1 MLPLCYPYRSTGPYG
16 RWLSQPQFVDENTVY
31 IGAVPL
37 YHPIF
42 CSIYLYVFGS
52 LSYWMNSQWTPN
64 GLIADDRFDPRHH
77 SLRTQCHAS
86 AHVWRS
92 DEVPMRP
99 PNFLILGIILA
110 YLTIYIIL
118 NSSNLRA
125 ALKHIFWFFVH
136 LCIYL
141 CRLLSLSRM
150 MTRLLVYL
158 SEGFRREH
166 RFRLQQFSRTPD
178 SHCSWSSPWW
188 LSKSWPWQVWPR

>member
-1 MLPLCYPYRSTGPYG
+1 MRKRELKVGFWHLPVFCCLDIRFFIPDPLKKYKLKNLQSLVCSCRDMLPLCYPYRSTGPYG

-42 CSIYLYVFGS
+42 CSIYLYMY
-52 LSYWMNSQWTPN
+52 LDHYHTEWTPN

-77 SLRTQCHAS
+77 SLRTQCHGS

-125 ALKHIFWFFVH
+125 A
-136 LCIYL
+136 
-141 CRLLSLSRM
+141 
-150 MTRLLVYL
+150 
-158 SEGFRREH
+158 
-166 RFRLQQFSRTPD
+166 
-178 SHCSWSSPWW
+178 
-188 LSKSWPWQVWPR
+188 